1 MEVEPRLMSQS
12 WMVATLETILAGFS
26 AEELDGHARSHCGEV
41 LSVLGEAV
49 AHHDSHPDIPII
61 QVSSS
66 QNSYIDVGS
75 EQVAERISALRQSQQ
90 SSQNYDTRN
99 VIQTI
104 RFGH

>member
-26 AEELDGHARSHCGEV
+26 AEELDSHARSHYCEV
-41 LSVLGEAV
+41 LAVLEEAI
-49 AHHDSHPDIPII
+49 AHHDSHPDVPVI

-75 EQVAERISALRQSQQ
+75 VEAAERISALRQSQ
-90 SSQNYDTRN
+90 
-99 VIQTI
+99 
-104 RFGH
+104 